1 MSRANLQTFSIIGL
15 VLAVVYAARG
25 VSAEEPQRRVQDIF
39 NGMDVSNW
47 HWVTDVEGP
56 KMEDVWSVRDG
67 ILYCTGK
74 PTGYI
79 RTKKG
84 DYRDYLL
91 IVEWRWPEK
100 SQGGNNGVLVHA
112 SKPKALGVWPKSIEV
127 QLGSRDAGDF
137 WIIGTKLNVPDE
149 ATRKTGR
156 CYKNLTD
163 DSEKPIGQWNRMEIT
178 CRGDK
183 IVVKVNGQLVNEAT
197 NCNVAEGAISLQSEG
212 APIQFR
218 KVQLVRQRHSG
229 ANPLSSGKAQ

>member
-1 MSRANLQTFSIIGL
+1 MSIANLKMLAVIGL
-15 VLAVVYAARG
+15 LLAFVYAAPRI
-25 VSAEEPQRRVQDIF
+25 SAAEPQREAQEIF
-39 NGMDVSNW
+39 NGKDVSNW
-47 HWVTDVEGP
+47 KWVSDVAGP

-74 PTGYI
+74 PTGYMH
-79 RTKKG
+79 TKNA

-100 SQGGNNGVLVHA
+100 SRGGNNGVLVHA
-112 SKPKALGVWPKSIEV
+112 SKPRTLGVWPKSVEV
-127 QLGSRDAGDF
+127 QLGSGDAGDF

-149 ATRKTGR
+149 ATRKIDR

-178 CRGDK
+178 CRGDN
-183 IVVKVNGQLVNEAT
+183 IVVKVNGQLVNEAS
-197 NCNVAEGAISLQSEG
+197 NCSVTQGAISLQSEG

-218 KVQLVRQRHSG
+218 KVQLVGLRPNG
-229 ANPLSSGKAQ
+229 ATL